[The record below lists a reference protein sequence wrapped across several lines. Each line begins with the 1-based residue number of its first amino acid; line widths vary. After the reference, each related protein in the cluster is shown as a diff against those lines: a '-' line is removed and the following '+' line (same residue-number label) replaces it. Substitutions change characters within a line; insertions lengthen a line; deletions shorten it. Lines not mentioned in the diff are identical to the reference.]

1 MHALRRSPEGWCL
14 RIFRLVVKN
23 PQTRISYNS
32 GSMTSTRGVVKGKM
46 RISANER
53 NNTMKILGLD
63 IGTNSVGSAWVDT
76 EHQTIKMGVSVF
88 PAGVEESDTKRGA
101 PKNQA
106 RRAYR
111 SQRRT
116 IARRAQRKHQMRI
129 WLQHIGWMPTDRYA
143 HEEWLQLNPWILRA
157 EGLQRPLSAFEF
169 GRILLHIAQRRG
181 AYGFDVEEDDQDVGK
196 IKKAVDHTRQMM
208 RQRDV
213 HTYGE
218 LMATLYRQRRIPV
231 GHKGRNAH
239 LPIRNRTNAAKEPV
253 YEFCADRDLI
263 REELLALW
271 NKQQSFVGDLARQ
284 LTDERLRQL
293 DENQGNQTWRTK
305 GILFGQRNT
314 YWNAGV
320 LGRCDLEPTDLGCPR
335 IDMHAQEFLVIETV
349 NNIRIIPPGQT
360 RRPLDPDERRAVVD
374 VLRRQKTA
382 SPATVRKALGI
393 HKGPAK
399 SQYALSLDADPK
411 RSLNTDWFHREVVCH
426 AIGAASWTNM
436 TPHQKES
443 VNRAIL
449 KLDPKQPSHHARF
462 ERGCHNWWGLDEEQ
476 TQRLIAVWESRPNP
490 NIRLQLSRRAIRNLL
505 PYMRDEGTTVN
516 EARRRFT
523 EDAKNGATPEQRGRY
538 GFAATRSSGAI
549 RRFQEKHP
557 DLLPPAP
564 QALSNPVV
572 RKAIHEVR
580 RHVQAYLR
588 RFGRPD
594 RVVIELAREAKLPA
608 KVRND
613 QLAANRMREKKRN
626 EIAAQF
632 GLTGQTR
639 TQQDKAV
646 KRVLLCQEQGQ
657 QCAYCGNG
665 NNTITERA
673 AAEGVD
679 VELDHIIPESR
690 GGGSGLNNLVLCHT
704 RCNRGKTNRTPKEW
718 LSKDQFAKLEQR
730 LGHLKKSNPAKWGN
744 LHKDVSDITGFA
756 DSQLTDT
763 AYASRQVADW
773 LRDALYGGAIRGTRH
788 VFTTKGRYTP
798 WLRRDWGL
806 YATGGSK
813 NRGDHREHALDALVV
828 ALSGPERLQ
837 QLAHAVEAMELSKVD
852 GAAVPNREP
861 LPAPWTDKETFR
873 TQVMGEFAHLVVAHR
888 PAQRKITGSLHND
901 TMYGPVL
908 DDKGRLT
915 RYATGRKFAIDLTPK
930 HLRVPKGWEELRRQ
944 LEAAPN
950 GAARKAIRCR
960 MLTLEDVKP
969 EKSGVVRDRWFREE
983 IRQCLR
989 ENGLDPDHF
998 SPKQMKALILDKG
1011 ILVGSGVPVRRI
1023 TLLRAPSV
1031 VKIKRK
1037 QWDHRPGRR
1046 IYDDRPQTLRLYE
1059 PQKNHHIEIRTNSK
1073 GKWVGEVVTN
1083 FEAAQRVRPAKG
1095 AAQGPSDAV
1104 DRRDTKSGRFV
1115 MSLSIGEMVE
1125 MRHPRTRTL
1134 DRFVVFKIDSTGT
1147 IHFTPHWDAG
1157 RSKRTDE
1164 APAREDIAL
1173 SAAQLQKLGEFDD
1186 RPPAKVWV
1194 GPLGDRK
1201 ILVHD

>member
-1 MHALRRSPEGWCL
+1 
-14 RIFRLVVKN
+14 
-23 PQTRISYNS
+23 
-32 GSMTSTRGVVKGKM
+32 
-46 RISANER
+46 
-53 NNTMKILGLD
+53 MKILGLD

-76 EHQTIKMGVSVF
+76 EQHTVKMGVSVF
-88 PAGVEESDTKRGA
+88 PAGVEERDDKRGA
-101 PKNQA
+101 PKNQV

-111 SQRRT
+111 SQRRN
-116 IARRAQRKHQMRI
+116 IARRAQRKHQMRT
-129 WLQHIGWMPTDRYA
+129 WLRNAGCIPADEITSR
-143 HEEWLQLNPWILRA
+143 EWFQLNPWLLRA
-157 EGLQRPLSAFEF
+157 EGLHRPLSAFEF
-169 GRILLHIAQRRG
+169 GRILLHMAQRRG
-181 AYGFDVEEDDQDVGK
+181 AYGVDVEEDDQDAGK
-196 IKKAVDHTRQMM
+196 MKEAIDHTRQTM
-208 RQRDV
+208 RERNV
-213 HTYGE
+213 RTFGE
-218 LMATLYRQRRIPV
+218 LMATLYRER
-231 GHKGRNAH
+231 RNAVGQKGMEAR

-271 NKQQSFVGDLARQ
+271 NRQRSFDGDLARQ
-284 LTDERLRQL
+284 LTDERLRRL
-293 DENQGNQTWRTK
+293 DENQGDETWRTK
-305 GILFGQRNT
+305 GILFGQRHT
-314 YWNAGV
+314 YWNTGV

-360 RRPLDPDERRAVVD
+360 RRPLNPDERRAAVD
-374 VLRRQKTA
+374 ALRRQKTA

-411 RSLNTDWFHREVVCH
+411 RGLNTDWFYREVVWH
-426 AIGAASWTNM
+426 AIGEAAWTNM
-436 TPHQKES
+436 TDHQKES

-449 KLDPKQPSHHARF
+449 KLDPKQAGHHARF
-462 ERGCHNWWGLDEEQ
+462 ERGCHDWWGLDDEK

-490 NIRLQLSRRAIRNLL
+490 NIRLQLSRRAIQNLL
-505 PYMRDEGTTVN
+505 PYMRDEGATVN
-516 EARRRFT
+516 EARKRFA
-523 EDAKNGATPEQRGRY
+523 EDADNGATPEQRERY
-538 GFAATRSSGAI
+538 GFAGTRPSGAI
-549 RRFQEKHP
+549 RRFQRKHP

-613 QLAANRMREKKRN
+613 QLAANRTREKKRN
-626 EIAAQF
+626 EIVAQF
-632 GLTGQTR
+632 GLIGLTR

-665 NNTITERA
+665 NNTITEKA
-673 AAEGVD
+673 AAGGLE
-679 VELDHIIPESR
+679 VELDHVIPESR

-718 LSKDQFAKLEQR
+718 LSKDEFAKLEQR
-730 LGHLKKSNPAKWGN
+730 LGHLKKSNPVKWDN

-756 DSQLTDT
+756 DSQLIDT

-773 LRDALYGGAIRGTRH
+773 LREALYGEALSGTRH

-806 YATGGSK
+806 YAPGGSK

-837 QLAHAVEAMELSKVD
+837 QLARAVEAMELSKAERA
-852 GAAVPNREP
+852 GVPDREP
-861 LPAPWTDKETFR
+861 LPAPWVDKETFR
-873 TQVMGEFAHLVVAHR
+873 AQVMEEWARIVTSHR
-888 PAQRKITGSLHND
+888 PQRRRIAGQFHKDQPFGVIVGSARHF
-901 TMYGPVL
+901 TKRIFAVE
-908 DDKGRLT
+908 LT
-915 RYATGRKFAIDLTPK
+915 AS
-930 HLRVPKGWEELRRQ
+930 HLRVPKGWDDLQ
-944 LEAAPN
+944 KHLESAPN
-950 GAARKAIRCR
+950 KGARRAVRSK
-960 MLTLEDVKP
+960 MLALNDVKP
-969 EKSGVVRDRWFREE
+969 GKSGIVRDRWLREE
-983 IRQCLR
+983 LRQSLR

-998 SPKQMKALILDKG
+998 TEKQIKEVVATKG
-1011 ILVGSGVPVRRI
+1011 LFLHSGVPVRRI
-1023 TLLRAPSV
+1023 RLLRALSKP
-1031 VKIKRK
+1031 VKMERRRFNGATRRMEEDIDPRSTE
-1037 QWDHRPGRR
+1037 DPRFASRRLR
-1046 IYDDRPQTLRLYE
+1046 IYDPQN
-1059 PQKNHHIEIRTNSK
+1059 NHHVEIRENAK
-1073 GKWVGEVVTN
+1073 GTWVVDKKQGVVTT
-1083 FEAAQRVRPAKG
+1083 FDAARRVRPPKSAG
-1095 AAQGPSDAV
+1095 RSPQPAV
-1104 DRRDTKSGRFV
+1104 HREDTAEGRFV

-1125 MRHPRTRTL
+1125 MRHPKTRTL
-1134 DRFVVFKIDSTGT
+1134 DCFVVFKIDSTGT

-1157 RSKRTDE
+1157 RSRKTDE

-1186 RPPAKVWV
+1186 RPPVKVWI